1 MRLSPI
7 HLVVAATIVATG
19 CAASAATDSDGPQL
33 SPETSPDAV
42 VLADTIPQKSARL
55 LRSRDAQEEERVH
68 PLLMHEGVAVAIAKS
83 VSADLD
89 SRLMAKVSQID
100 NGKEILKQWRDKGL
114 TIAKLKPLLKNT
126 KKWKATPER
135 AVYNLLKKERFS

>member
-42 VLADTIPQKSARL
+42 
-55 LRSRDAQEEERVH
+55 EERVH